1 MDAAVAS
8 DENNIKNVPLKYCL
22 KLLKNERKE
31 ISMHFAW
38 SRSRCDHSCDNH
50 LFIIHQSRRQDKHTN
65 FSSGFKTK
73 FFFSCGGAYV
83 MWIFVVIFMKSM
95 KPKSPTAGHILCM
108 PCEFQWCF
116 AFRFSH
122 QKYLYN
128 LKRATKAKYVRLTN
142 LDQSKSHF
150 FTMNFRWFFIK
161 NEFFVL
167 KYSKNTVK
175 KQIITLFIHRKS
187 EIFVPETFY
196 LYETRRIFSS
206 WNKCK
211 FFNINSKWIIFG

>member
-1 MDAAVAS
+1 
-8 DENNIKNVPLKYCL
+8 
-22 KLLKNERKE
+22 
-31 ISMHFAW
+31 
-38 SRSRCDHSCDNH
+38 
-50 LFIIHQSRRQDKHTN
+50 
-65 FSSGFKTK
+65 
-73 FFFSCGGAYV
+73 